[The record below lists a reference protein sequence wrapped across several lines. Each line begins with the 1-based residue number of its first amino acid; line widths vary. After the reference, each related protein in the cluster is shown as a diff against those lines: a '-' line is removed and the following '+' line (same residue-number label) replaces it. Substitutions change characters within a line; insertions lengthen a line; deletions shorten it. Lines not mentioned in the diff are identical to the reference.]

1 MAGALAERAFAE
13 KLERAGFDQ
22 VSIGER
28 RPFGIDDV
36 ASYPLFTPE
45 LIAVMR
51 RTIPA
56 VRQGCVATA
65 VVAHARKRAA

>member
-1 MAGALAERAFAE
+1 VAGALAERAFAE
-13 KLERAGFDQ
+13 KLQRAGFEE
-22 VSIGER
+22 VVIGER
-28 RPFGIDDV
+28 QPFGIDDV

-56 VRQGCVATA
+56 ARQACVATA
-65 VVAHARKRAA
+65 VIARARKPGS

>member
-13 KLERAGFDQ
+13 KLERAGFDEIA
-22 VSIGER
+22 IGER
-28 RPFGIDDV
+28 RSFGIENV

-51 RTIPA
+51 RTIPPE
-56 VRQGCVATA
+56 RQGCVATA
-65 VVAHARKRAA
+65 VIVRGRKTAS